1 MCNNLFMP
9 AGSIRARVRAE
20 MITEI
25 KTIAR
30 RHLETDGANLSLR
43 AVARDMGMVSSA
55 LYRYF
60 ASRDDLLTALI
71 LDAYNALGEAAEA
84 ADAAVTDRSQLR
96 ARWLATAH
104 GIRGWALGTPAEYAL
119 LFGTPVPGYAAPA
132 DTITAATRTPIV
144 LIRILADG
152 FASGALTGESAL
164 RIGAPAGGPAGGP
177 GALAAAGSAGSAGRP
192 QAAGIAARL
201 GDAVRADL
209 SRARGGIAPE
219 LPDELMLAGITGW
232 VQLFG
237 MVSFELSGQF
247 NNVIEARAE
256 FFGLQMEV
264 MADLIGL

>member
-1 MCNNLFMP
+1 
-9 AGSIRARVRAE
+9 
-20 MITEI
+20 MIAEI

-30 RHLETDGANLSLR
+30 HHLETDGANLSLR
-43 AVARDMGMVSSA
+43 AVARDMGIVSSA

-104 GIRGWALGTPAEYAL
+104 AIRAWALRTPAEYAL

-132 DTITAATRTPIV
+132 DTIAAATRTPIV

-152 FASGALTGESAL
+152 FASGALTAESPL
-164 RIGAPAGGPAGGP
+164 RIGAA
-177 GALAAAGSAGSAGRP
+177 STT
-192 QAAGIAARL
+192 ARL
-201 GDAVRADL
+201 TDAVRADL
-209 SRARGGIAPE
+209 TRARGDIAPE

-232 VQLFG
+232 VHLFG

-247 NNVIEARAE
+247 NNVIESRPE
-256 FFGLQMEV
+256 FFALQMEL
-264 MADLIGL
+264 MADLTGL

>member
-1 MCNNLFMP
+1 MP

-20 MITEI
+20 MIAEI
-25 KTIAR
+25 KAVAR

-96 ARWLATAH
+96 ARWLATAR
-104 GIRGWALGTPAEYAL
+104 GIRGWALRTPAEYAL

-132 DTITAATRTPIV
+132 DTITAAARTPVV

-152 FASGALTGESAL
+152 FASGALAGESAL
-164 RIGAPAGGPAGGP
+164 RIGAPAGGP
-177 GALAAAGSAGSAGRP
+177 GALAAPGPARRP
-192 QAAGIAARL
+192 QAAGITARL
-201 GDAVRADL
+201 ADAVRADL
-209 SRARGGIAPE
+209 SRARGDIAPE
-219 LPDELMLAGITGW
+219 LPDELILAGITAW

>member
-1 MCNNLFMP
+1 MCDNLFMS

-20 MITEI
+20 MIAEI

-96 ARWLATAH
+96 ARWLATAS
-104 GIRGWALGTPAEYAL
+104 GIRGWALRTPAEYAL

-132 DTITAATRTPIV
+132 DTITAAARTPVV

-164 RIGAPAGGPAGGP
+164 RIGAPAGGPAR
-177 GALAAAGSAGSAGRP
+177 RP

-201 GDAVRADL
+201 ADAVRADL
-209 SRARGGIAPE
+209 SRARGDIAPE
-219 LPDELMLAGITGW
+219 LPDELMLGGITGW

>member
-1 MCNNLFMP
+1 
-9 AGSIRARVRAE
+9 
-20 MITEI
+20 MIAEI

-84 ADAAVTDRSQLR
+84 ADAAVTERSQLR
-96 ARWLATAH
+96 ARWLATAR
-104 GIRGWALGTPAEYAL
+104 GIRGWALRTPAEYAL

-132 DTITAATRTPIV
+132 DTIIAAARTPVV

-152 FASGALTGESAL
+152 FASGALTGASAL
-164 RIGAPAGGPAGGP
+164 RIGAPAGGP
-177 GALAAAGSAGSAGRP
+177 GALAAAGAARRP
-192 QAAGIAARL
+192 QAAGIAAPL
-201 GDAVRADL
+201 ADAVRADL
-209 SRARGGIAPE
+209 SRARGDIAPE
-219 LPDELMLAGITGW
+219 LPDELMLAGITAW

>member
-1 MCNNLFMP
+1 MCDNLFMP

-20 MITEI
+20 MIAEI

-96 ARWLATAH
+96 ARWLATAR
-104 GIRGWALGTPAEYAL
+104 GIRGWALRTPAEYAL

-132 DTITAATRTPIV
+132 DTITAAARTPVV

-164 RIGAPAGGPAGGP
+164 RIGAPAGGP
-177 GALAAAGSAGSAGRP
+177 GALAAAGPARRP

-201 GDAVRADL
+201 ADAVRADL
-209 SRARGGIAPE
+209 SRARGDIALE

>member
-1 MCNNLFMP
+1 M
-9 AGSIRARVRAE
+9 
-20 MITEI
+20 
-25 KTIAR
+25 
-30 RHLETDGANLSLR
+30 
-43 AVARDMGMVSSA
+43 
-55 LYRYF
+55 
-60 ASRDDLLTALI
+60 
-71 LDAYNALGEAAEA
+71 
-84 ADAAVTDRSQLR
+84 
-96 ARWLATAH
+96 
-104 GIRGWALGTPAEYAL
+104 
-119 LFGTPVPGYAAPA
+119 PGYAAPA
-132 DTITAATRTPIV
+132 DTITAAARTPVV

-164 RIGAPAGGPAGGP
+164 RIGAPAGGP
-177 GALAAAGSAGSAGRP
+177 GALAAPGPARRP

-201 GDAVRADL
+201 DAVRADL
-209 SRARGGIAPE
+209 SRARGDIAPE

>member
-1 MCNNLFMP
+1 
-9 AGSIRARVRAE
+9 
-20 MITEI
+20 MIAEI

-71 LDAYNALGEAAEA
+71 LDAYNALGDVAEA

-96 ARWLATAH
+96 ARWLATARQ
-104 GIRGWALGTPAEYAL
+104 IRDWALRTPAEYAL

-132 DTITAATRTPIV
+132 DTIAAAVRTPVV

-164 RIGAPAGGPAGGP
+164 RIGALPSGPSGP
-177 GALAAAGSAGSAGRP
+177 GAPA
-192 QAAGIAARL
+192 AAGIAARL
-201 GDAVRADL
+201 ADTVRADL

>member
-1 MCNNLFMP
+1 
-9 AGSIRARVRAE
+9 
-20 MITEI
+20 MIAEI
-25 KTIAR
+25 KAVAR

-84 ADAAVTDRSQLR
+84 ADAAVTGRSQLR

-104 GIRGWALGTPAEYAL
+104 GIRGWALRTPAEYAL

-132 DTITAATRTPIV
+132 DTIAAAARTPVV

-152 FASGALTGESAL
+152 FASGALTGESAF
-164 RIGAPAGGPAGGP
+164 RIGAPAGGP
-177 GALAAAGSAGSAGRP
+177 GALAAAGPAGRP
-192 QAAGIAARL
+192 QAAGIAAGL
-201 GDAVRADL
+201 SDAVRADL
-209 SRARGGIAPE
+209 NRARGDIAPE
-219 LPDELMLAGITGW
+219 LPDELMLTGITGW
-232 VQLFG
+232 IQLFG

>member
-1 MCNNLFMP
+1 MLSFVCDNLFMP

-20 MITEI
+20 MIAEI

-96 ARWLATAH
+96 ARWLATAR
-104 GIRGWALGTPAEYAL
+104 GIRGWALRTPAEYAL

-132 DTITAATRTPIV
+132 DTITAATRTPVV

-164 RIGAPAGGPAGGP
+164 RIGAPAGGP

-201 GDAVRADL
+201 ADAVRADL
-209 SRARGGIAPE
+209 SRARGDIAPE

-256 FFGLQMEV
+256 FFGLQIEV

>member
-1 MCNNLFMP
+1 MCDNLFMP

-20 MITEI
+20 MIAEI

-96 ARWLATAH
+96 ARWLATAR
-104 GIRGWALGTPAEYAL
+104 GIRGWALRTPAEYAL

-132 DTITAATRTPIV
+132 DTITAATRTPVV

-177 GALAAAGSAGSAGRP
+177 GALAAAGPARRP

-209 SRARGGIAPE
+209 SRARGDIAPE

-237 MVSFELSGQF
+237 MVSFELSDQF

>member
-1 MCNNLFMP
+1 MP

-20 MITEI
+20 MIAEI

-96 ARWLATAH
+96 ARWLATAR
-104 GIRGWALGTPAEYAL
+104 GIRGWALRTPAEYAL

-132 DTITAATRTPIV
+132 DTITAAARTPVV

-152 FASGALTGESAL
+152 FASGALSGESAL
-164 RIGAPAGGPAGGP
+164 RIGVPAGGP
-177 GALAAAGSAGSAGRP
+177 GALAASSPASPARRP

-201 GDAVRADL
+201 ADAVRADL
-209 SRARGGIAPE
+209 SRARGDIAPE

>member
-1 MCNNLFMP
+1 MS

-20 MITEI
+20 MIAEI

-71 LDAYNALGEAAEA
+71 LDAYTALGDAAEA

-96 ARWLATAH
+96 ARWLATAR
-104 GIRGWALGTPAEYAL
+104 GIRDWALRTPAEYAL

-132 DTITAATRTPIV
+132 GTITAAVRTPAV

-152 FASGALTGESAL
+152 LATGALTSQSAL
-164 RIGAPAGGPAGGP
+164 RIGALP
-177 GALAAAGSAGSAGRP
+177 GAPGAPAAAGTAAPLAGT
-192 QAAGIAARL
+192 
-201 GDAVRADL
+201 VRADL
-209 SRARGGIAPE
+209 SRARGGIAPD
-219 LPDELMLAGITGW
+219 LPDKLMLAGITGW

-237 MVSFELSGQF
+237 MISFELSGQF
-247 NNVIEARAE
+247 NNVIEARTE
-256 FFGLQMEV
+256 FFGLQMEM

>member
-1 MCNNLFMP
+1 MP

-20 MITEI
+20 MIAEI

-96 ARWLATAH
+96 ARWLATAC
-104 GIRGWALGTPAEYAL
+104 GIRRWALQTPAEYAL

-132 DTITAATRTPIV
+132 DTITAATRTPVV

-152 FASGALTGESAL
+152 FASGAL
-164 RIGAPAGGPAGGP
+164 
-177 GALAAAGSAGSAGRP
+177 AAAGRP

-201 GDAVRADL
+201 GGPVRADL
-209 SRARGGIAPE
+209 SRARGDIAPE

>member
-1 MCNNLFMP
+1 VCDNLFMP
-9 AGSIRARVRAE
+9 AAGSIRARVRAE
-20 MITEI
+20 MIAEI

-96 ARWLATAH
+96 ARWLATAR
-104 GIRGWALGTPAEYAL
+104 GIRGWALQTPAEYAL

-132 DTITAATRTPIV
+132 DTITAAGRTPVV

-164 RIGAPAGGPAGGP
+164 RIGAPAGGP
-177 GALAAAGSAGSAGRP
+177 GALAAAGRS
-192 QAAGIAARL
+192 QAAGTAARL

-209 SRARGGIAPE
+209 SRARGDIAPE

>member
-1 MCNNLFMP
+1 
-9 AGSIRARVRAE
+9 
-20 MITEI
+20 
-25 KTIAR
+25 
-30 RHLETDGANLSLR
+30 
-43 AVARDMGMVSSA
+43 MVSSA

-84 ADAAVTDRSQLR
+84 ADAAVTDRGQLR
-96 ARWLATAH
+96 ARWLATAR

-132 DTITAATRTPIV
+132 DTITAAARTPVV

-164 RIGAPAGGPAGGP
+164 RVGAPAGGPG
-177 GALAAAGSAGSAGRP
+177 
-192 QAAGIAARL
+192 ARL
-201 GDAVRADL
+201 GGAVRADL
-209 SRARGGIAPE
+209 SRARGDIAPE

-256 FFGLQMEV
+256 FFGVQMEV

>member
-1 MCNNLFMP
+1 
-9 AGSIRARVRAE
+9 
-20 MITEI
+20 MIAEI

-96 ARWLATAH
+96 ARWLATAR
-104 GIRGWALGTPAEYAL
+104 GIRGWALRTPAEYAL

-132 DTITAATRTPIV
+132 DTITAAARTPVV
-144 LIRILADG
+144 LIQILADG

-164 RIGAPAGGPAGGP
+164 RIGAPVGRP
-177 GALAAAGSAGSAGRP
+177 GALAAAGSARRP
-192 QAAGIAARL
+192 QAAGIAAPL
-201 GDAVRADL
+201 ADAVRADL
-209 SRARGGIAPE
+209 SRARGDSAPE
-219 LPDELMLAGITGW
+219 LPDELMLAGITSW